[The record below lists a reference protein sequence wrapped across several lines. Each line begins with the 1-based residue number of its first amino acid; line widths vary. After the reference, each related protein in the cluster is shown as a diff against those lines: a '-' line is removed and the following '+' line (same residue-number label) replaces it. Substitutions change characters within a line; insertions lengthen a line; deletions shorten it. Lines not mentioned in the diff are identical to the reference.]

1 MNGLGFLRDTKAVIE
16 AQARDVHDG
25 ISNLPKFS
33 LDSLIHG
40 VIGMALYTC
49 MTVPVDAKLLDEV
62 LLLDVAVSCT
72 DINLVQVDAVLCPF
86 RWT

>member
-16 AQARDVHDG
+16 AWARDVHDG

-49 MTVPVDAKLLDEV
+49 MPVDAKLLDEV
-62 LLLDVAVSCT
+62 LLLDVAVSGT
-72 DINLVQVDAVLCPF
+72 DINLVEVDAVLCPF

>member
-16 AQARDVHDG
+16 AWARDVHDG

-49 MTVPVDAKLLDEV
+49 MSVDAKLLDEV
-62 LLLDVAVSCT
+62 LLLDVAVSGT
-72 DINLVQVDAVLCPF
+72 DINLVEVDVVLCPF

>member
-1 MNGLGFLRDTKAVIE
+1 MNGVGFLRDTKAVIE
-16 AQARDVHDG
+16 AWARDVHDG
-25 ISNLPKFS
+25 ISNLQNFS

-62 LLLDVAVSCT
+62 LLLDVAVSGT

>member
-62 LLLDVAVSCT
+62 LLLDVAVSGT
-72 DINLVQVDAVLCPF
+72 DINLVEVDAVLCPF